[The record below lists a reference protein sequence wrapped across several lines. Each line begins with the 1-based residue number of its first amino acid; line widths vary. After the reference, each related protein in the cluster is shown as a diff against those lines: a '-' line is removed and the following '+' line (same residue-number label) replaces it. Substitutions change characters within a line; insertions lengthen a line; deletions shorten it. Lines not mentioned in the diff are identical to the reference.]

1 MQYTDNFFFI
11 CRVPLSAE
19 GPSDVE
25 VVDKAENTED
35 FPRIFTLFESL
46 RSHAFNKDQLYSV
59 VRADEIIVLIRTTN
73 NKMAKELAFEESRA
87 NLITNLQH
95 RVMQNKDENARAI
108 LRKVHEI
115 DTNFS

>member
-19 GPSDVE
+19 GPADVE
-25 VVDKAENTED
+25 VMDRAENTED
-35 FPRIFTLFESL
+35 FPRVFSKFEEL
-46 RSHAFNKDQLYSV
+46 RSHAFNKDRLYSV
-59 VRADEIIVLIRTTN
+59 VRADEIFILLRTTN
-73 NKMAKELAFEESRA
+73 NKAAKELAFEESRA
-87 NLITNLQH
+87 NLVTNLQH